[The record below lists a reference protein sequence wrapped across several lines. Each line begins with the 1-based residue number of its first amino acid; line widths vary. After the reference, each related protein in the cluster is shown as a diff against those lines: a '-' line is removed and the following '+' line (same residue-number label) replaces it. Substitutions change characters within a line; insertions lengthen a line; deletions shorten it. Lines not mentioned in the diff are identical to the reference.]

1 MEQEN
6 IRKRKDKLSD
16 LWDLFFLYPEMYAF
30 FSPGFVFAL
39 MKNLNFLVTFAPY
52 LLHRALK
59 ISKMSGYRSVLG

>member
-1 MEQEN
+1 
-6 IRKRKDKLSD
+6 
-16 LWDLFFLYPEMYAF
+16 MYAF

-59 ISKMSGYRSVLG
+59 ISKMSGYCLVLG